1 MFTRCATLLNR
12 PHPNPSPKAGEGL
25 RSGSIPLL
33 PRWEK
38 GLGDE
43 GQFEVAHRVM
53 LIFHQQRQRTRTGL
67 RQFATLTGLIAAI
80 IVLAAA
86 MPTWGQI
93 PTPSPQ
99 IAPGL
104 QLNLPMLNSLF
115 AGKTATIDQGSVR
128 LDGYTLFVIAA
139 PSTSTA
145 ATTDP
150 TSLHVRP
157 QPPDRQTPI
166 DLRVGIIENRLQRIA
181 TSSFDPQTLKVI
193 NEIDGTSRLPVINVS
208 YMIDN
213 ATRTDDLLTVTTLDT
228 ELHATDADSLAKE
241 WTQVIKTA
249 LLKAEQERSPVSI
262 RQQTRFAAGIFVGMV
277 LVSLGLSR
285 WQRRLAAKRHQL
297 STRLR
302 DETEEI
308 AATTEKTG
316 AADVS
321 TTLLQ
326 QQMDHRQQRGMNEI
340 QRRLFQFSQVGI
352 WGSGVFAILGLFPYT
367 RPLQPIVLDWVQ
379 IPLKT
384 LAIAFVTYLSI
395 RLGGVFLDRLFLVLQ
410 DSASLAPEASQR
422 SALRFSTFSR
432 VSKSI
437 LAGLL
442 VAVGMATAL
451 AVINIQVGPLLAGAG
466 IIGLA
471 VSFASQSL
479 IKDMINGFLIL
490 LEDQYGVGDVIIV
503 GDVSGLVENM
513 NLRITQLR
521 NDEGRL
527 ITIPNSAI
535 TIVQNLSK
543 EWSRV
548 DLRIDVAYSADINH
562 ALKIIDQVA
571 EQMSSD
577 RYWRD
582 LILEPPEMLGVDNLD
597 YAGATVRLWIK
608 TQPLKQWEVAREYRR
623 RLKGAFDEAGIHFGV
638 PQQSLVVRNE
648 EEEDAFREDL
658 HKDSRP
664 NVNQR

>member
-1 MFTRCATLLNR
+1 
-12 PHPNPSPKAGEGL
+12 
-25 RSGSIPLL
+25 
-33 PRWEK
+33 
-38 GLGDE
+38 
-43 GQFEVAHRVM
+43 M
-53 LIFHQQRQRTRTGL
+53 LIFHQQRQRTKKGL
-67 RQFATLTGLIAAI
+67 RQFATLAGLIATI
-80 IVLAAA
+80 IVLAAL
-86 MPTWGQI
+86 PTWGQT
-93 PTPSPQ
+93 PTPGSQ
-99 IAPGL
+99 ISPGL
-104 QLNLPMLNSLF
+104 QLNLPVLNSLF
-115 AGKTATIDQGSVR
+115 AGKTASIDQGSVR

-139 PSTSTA
+139 PSTSTT
-145 ATTDP
+145 ATTNTTP
-150 TSLHVRP
+150 SHVRSQ
-157 QPPDRQTPI
+157 QPNSPTPI
-166 DLRVGIIENRLQRIA
+166 DLRVGIIEDRLQRIA
-181 TSSFDPQTLKVI
+181 TSNFDPQTLKVVYQ
-193 NEIDGTSRLPVINVS
+193 IDSTSRLPVIDVRYTIANV
-208 YMIDN
+208 
-213 ATRTDDLLTVTTLDT
+213 TRTDDLLTVTTLDT

-249 LLKAEQERSPVSI
+249 LLKAQTERSPTSI

-285 WQRRLAAKRHQL
+285 WQRRLADKRHQL
-297 STRLR
+297 STQLR
-302 DETEEI
+302 DETEQI
-308 AATTEKTG
+308 NATTEKTG

-326 QQMDHRQQRGMNEI
+326 QQMDHRQKRGMNEI
-340 QRRLFQFSQVGI
+340 QRRLFQFMQVGI
-352 WGSGVFAILGLFPYT
+352 WGSSIFAILGLFPYT
-367 RPLQPIVLDWVQ
+367 RPLQPIVLDWLQ

-437 LAGLL
+437 LAGLF
-442 VAVGMATAL
+442 VAVGLATAL

-521 NDEGRL
+521 NEEGHL

-571 EQMSSD
+571 EQMSGD

-582 LILEPPEMLGVDNLD
+582 LILEPPQMLGVDNLD

-658 HKDSRP
+658 HKASHP
-664 NVNQR
+664 NVHQP